1 MQSDRVDRQRPQAR
15 VAPTM
20 TVVTVVLRQV
30 AAARR
35 APAPSLPLMPIRRM
49 WQATVGSVW
58 ERCRPYAVLRTQV
71 PAVKEEEPAAKVH
84 VVTEECANEVGE
96 AATVVPAT
104 DREAREVR
112 NRL

>member
-1 MQSDRVDRQRPQAR
+1 
-15 VAPTM
+15 M

-35 APAPSLPLMPIRRM
+35 APAPSLPLMPIRRV
-49 WQATVGSVW
+49 WQATVGSMW
-58 ERCRPYAVLRTQV
+58 ERRRPYAVIRTQV
-71 PAVKEEEPAAKVH
+71 PAVKEEEPAAEVH

-96 AATVVPAT
+96 AATAVLAT

-112 NRL
+112 NWL

>member
-1 MQSDRVDRQRPQAR
+1 MRSDRVDRQRPQAR

-20 TVVTVVLRQV
+20 SAVTVVLRQV

-35 APAPSLPLMPIRRM
+35 APAPPLPLMPIRRM
-49 WQATVGSVW
+49 WQATVRSVR
-58 ERCRPYAVLRTQV
+58 ERRHPYAVIRTHV
-71 PAVKEEEPAAKVH
+71 PAVKAEEPAAEVH

-96 AATVVPAT
+96 AATAVLAT